1 MRSRTGMCRLP
12 YPSVTYSSPRK
23 ILNLKSISPYT
34 LNLSFPRIT
43 SSTNH
48 LLPYKQGKNKNIF
61 YGIKKLKGCPMTPK
75 SGRVRPRGFY
85 LITFYTT
92 YSTHIIPVV
101 ALHIN
106 KSCIFWHSL
115 LEVCKKVYYIY
126 FVRSRPW
133 GFRVLPQ
140 AQNKAWGAFWATR
153 LPRRAT

>member
-34 LNLSFPRIT
+34 LKSKFSKNPRVHKPSPSLPTRKIT
-43 SSTNH
+43 
-48 LLPYKQGKNKNIF
+48 
-61 YGIKKLKGCPMTPK
+61 IKYLWYLKLKGCPMTPK
-75 SGRVRPRGFY
+75 SGRVCPRGFY